1 MKKFGL
7 SSIKRG
13 IASKLDFP
21 TDIVMDIPKIDI
33 SILGSEEISIE
44 NHKEILTFNEKL
56 IKVRTASGII
66 KVKGNNLEILF
77 IGKSTII
84 IGGKFKA
91 ITYGDDSDEN

>member
-1 MKKFGL
+1 MKKFRL
-7 SSIKRG
+7 SRIKRG

-21 TDIVMDIPKIDI
+21 VDIVMEIPKIDI
-33 SILGSEEISIE
+33 SILGNEEISIE

-56 IKVRTASGII
+56 IKVNTSSGIV
-66 KVKGNNLEILF
+66 KVKGNKLEILF
-77 IGKSTII
+77 IGKSTIV

>member
-1 MKKFGL
+1 VKKFRL
-7 SSIKRG
+7 SRIKRG
-13 IASKLDFP
+13 IANKLDFP

-44 NHKEILTFNEKL
+44 NHKEILTFNENL
-56 IKVRTASGII
+56 IKVSTASGII

-77 IGKSTII
+77 IGESTII

-91 ITYGDDSDEN
+91 IAYGDDSDEN